1 MTVFRFADASIILSV
16 TRTAGN
22 GIFTRAVRRRIFVF
36 RRAVTRLLAG
46 HSGDGMNHT
55 GRKLGRGASCVK
67 IIMFHTIGI
76 VFDNISAANIFR
88 TAAGVSF
95 KIIGE
100 PVDTGD
106 FEAGSGSKRQRF

>member
-36 RRAVTRLLAG
+36 RRAITRLLTG

-55 GRKLGRGASCVK
+55 GRKLGRRANCIK
-67 IIMFHTIGI
+67 IVMFHTIGI
-76 VFDNISAANIFR
+76 IFDNISAAVVSR
-88 TAAGVSF
+88 TAGALTAL
-95 KIIGE
+95 
-100 PVDTGD
+100 PVWDPPGC
-106 FEAGSGSKRQRF
+106 GK